1 MNLSPFRLAAAS
13 AALLAFVATASPVN
27 AEVPARGKS
36 AFPFPI
42 PGGNSGISLP
52 IPGGGSF
59 PLPIPSGGNSGQYPS
74 GGTIG
79 IPIPGG
85 GSFPLPIPT
94 GGRTGQYPSGNNG
107 TIGIPIPGGGTFPL
121 PIPTGGRTGNTGTIG
136 IPIPGGGSFPLPIPT
151 GGRTGQYPSGN
162 TGTIGIPIPGGG
174 SFPLPIPTGGNGGS
188 FPLPIPGG
196 SGGTSFPIPIPGGD
210 GGASTFPIPIPGGN
224 GGGTT
229 FPIPSNDG
237 GTYLPGGQPSG
248 YKALKAGGKVA
259 RIGQLPLQVYNTDSS
274 KDRLLAGAMQQWN
287 QAGQQ
292 LGLGNMFEQVTSPG
306 FADFSIDWSGRGLP
320 AGVLGS
326 AQMSTTTGKIIPTKL
341 TMRSNL
347 NRPQDHVQEILTH
360 ELGHMVGLDHSD
372 TAQDLMYHTE
382 RTSNYSG
389 SGLTQRDL
397 AMVKW
402 LYSQQ
407 NYVPIGR

>member
-1 MNLSPFRLAAAS
+1 MNLSAFRLAAAS
-13 AALLAFVATASPVN
+13 AALMAFVVTASPVN
-27 AEVPARGKS
+27 AEVPGRGKS
-36 AFPFPI
+36 AFPFPF

-59 PLPIPSGGNSGQYPS
+59 PLPIPSGGNSG
-74 GGTIG
+74 TIG

-94 GGRTGQYPSGNNG
+94 GGRTGQYPGGNNG

-121 PIPTGGRTGNTGTIG
+121 PIPSGGRTGQYPSGGNSGTIG
-136 IPIPGGGSFPLPIPT
+136 IPIPGGGTFPLPIPT
-151 GGRTGQYPSGN
+151 
-162 TGTIGIPIPGGG
+162 
-174 SFPLPIPTGGNGGS
+174 
-188 FPLPIPGG
+188 GG
-196 SGGTSFPIPIPGGD
+196 SGGTSFPIPIPGGGS
-210 GGASTFPIPIPGGN
+210 GGSTFPIPIPGGN
-224 GGGTT
+224 GGGNT

-259 RIGQLPLQVYNTDSS
+259 RIGELPLQVYNTDSS

-292 LGLGNMFEQVTSPG
+292 LGLGNMFEQVTVASV
-306 FADFSIDWSGRGLP
+306 ADFTIDWSGRGLP

-326 AQMSTTTGKIIPTKL
+326 AQMATQPGRIIPTKL

-347 NRPQDHVQEILTH
+347 NRPQGHVQEILTH

-372 TAQDLMYHTE
+372 TAQDLMFHTE